1 MFLELFSLFNDLL
14 SEKISNFAA
23 QSVDMSNLEQFKID
37 LKRLGEE
44 GEIFEFDL
52 DDSYFE
58 AIKAPMVRS
67 GRLHTTL
74 SIQYVEGFYNLIFHT
89 EGSVVVPCDLCLDDM
104 NQEIVTDDCLSAQL
118 GEGNSEDD
126 DQVTV
131 NEREGILDV
140 SWYIYEFIELSIPI
154 RHVHAPGKCNPAMM
168 KLLKEHSTVRSGDG
182 DESKPVDFRWE
193 ALSKL
198 KNKE

>member
-1 MFLELFSLFNDLL
+1 
-14 SEKISNFAA
+14 
-23 QSVDMSNLEQFKID
+23 MSNLEQFKID
-37 LKRLGEE
+37 LKRLGEG
-44 GEIFEFDL
+44 GEVFEFDL

-58 AIKAPMVRS
+58 AIQAPMVRS

-74 SIQYVEGFYNLIFHT
+74 SIQYVEGFYNLVFHT

-126 DQVTV
+126 DLVTV

-182 DESKPVDFRWE
+182 DEGKPVDSRWE